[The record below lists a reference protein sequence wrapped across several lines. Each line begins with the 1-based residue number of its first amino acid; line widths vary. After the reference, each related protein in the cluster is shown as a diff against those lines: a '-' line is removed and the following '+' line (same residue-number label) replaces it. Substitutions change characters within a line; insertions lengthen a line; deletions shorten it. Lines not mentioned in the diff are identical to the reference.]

1 MNQEYYTKHYIVTAL
16 FKLMHTTEYSAISIS
31 DITSKAGVGRAT
43 FYRHFK
49 TKEDVILYW
58 FNLNKDIFENR
69 QKFIPRCKEDYREII
84 LSVMTHLKEQKEP
97 FKLLVRAHL
106 EYLYLQYL
114 NARFSEMFRS
124 ETKFPKNAFYPI
136 GYASMLFNVSIQWIL
151 EDCATP
157 IEEVAEVLLSEVY
170 PS

>member
-84 LSVMTHLKEQKEP
+84 
-97 FKLLVRAHL
+97 
-106 EYLYLQYL
+106 
-114 NARFSEMFRS
+114 
-124 ETKFPKNAFYPI
+124 
-136 GYASMLFNVSIQWIL
+136 
-151 EDCATP
+151 
-157 IEEVAEVLLSEVY
+157 
-170 PS
+170 